1 MRTAL
6 EMINI
11 LFVAC
16 EAKVRRKEQEEAK
29 TNNYCIWNTLESG
42 IGVQVLT
49 FIGFFWKKKKVYV
62 CPCVCV
68 RASCV
73 LTDIIFAPLL
83 GGM

>member
-16 EAKVRRKEQEEAK
+16 ETKVRRKEQEEEK
-29 TNNYCIWNTLESG
+29 TNNYCIWNALESG

-49 FIGFFWKKKKVYV
+49 FIGFFWKK
-62 CPCVCV
+62 
-68 RASCV
+68 
-73 LTDIIFAPLL
+73 
-83 GGM
+83 

>member
-16 EAKVRRKEQEEAK
+16 ETKVRRKEQEEEK
-29 TNNYCIWNTLESG
+29 TNNYCIWNALESG

-49 FIGFFWKKKKVYV
+49 FIGFFWKKK
-62 CPCVCV
+62 CACVCV
-68 RASCV
+68 CCV
-73 LTDIIFAPLL
+73 AQGYHLCTTF
-83 GGM
+83 G

>member
-16 EAKVRRKEQEEAK
+16 ETKVRRKEQEEAK

-49 FIGFFWKKKKVYV
+49 FSGFFWKKKM
-62 CPCVCV
+62 CV
-68 RASCV
+68 
-73 LTDIIFAPLL
+73 
-83 GGM
+83 

>member
-16 EAKVRRKEQEEAK
+16 ETKVRRKEQEEAK

-49 FIGFFWKKKKVYV
+49 FSGFFWKKKN
-62 CPCVCV
+62 VCV
-68 RASCV
+68 RVCV
-73 LTDIIFAPLL
+73 CELRAQGYHLCTTF
-83 GGM
+83 GWNVN

>member
-16 EAKVRRKEQEEAK
+16 ETKVRRKEQEEAK

-49 FIGFFWKKKKVYV
+49 FSGFFWKKKLCVWV
-62 CPCVCV
+62 CVCEL
-68 RASCV
+68 RAQGYHLCTTFGWNV
-73 LTDIIFAPLL
+73 N
-83 GGM
+83 